1 VKKLDN
7 IGHNGGWSLR
17 KIVRARQ
24 AGDVS
29 FCWFS
34 HRIVNICSSLSIERY
49 MDVNHGMING
59 RVKTGT
65 QFKDIDFLFVDW

>member
-1 VKKLDN
+1 MKKLDN

-17 KIVRARQ
+17 KIVRARR
-24 AGDVS
+24 AGAVS

-34 HRIVNICSSLSIERY
+34 LRIVNIGSSFSIERY
-49 MDVNHGMING
+49 MDINHGMING

-65 QFKDIDFLFVDW
+65 

>member
-1 VKKLDN
+1 MKKLDN

-17 KIVRARQ
+17 KIVRARW
-24 AGDVS
+24 AGAVS

-34 HRIVNICSSLSIERY
+34 HIIVNIDSRFSIKRY
-49 MDVNHGMING
+49 MDVNHDMING

-65 QFKDIDFLFVDW
+65 QFKEIDFFVC